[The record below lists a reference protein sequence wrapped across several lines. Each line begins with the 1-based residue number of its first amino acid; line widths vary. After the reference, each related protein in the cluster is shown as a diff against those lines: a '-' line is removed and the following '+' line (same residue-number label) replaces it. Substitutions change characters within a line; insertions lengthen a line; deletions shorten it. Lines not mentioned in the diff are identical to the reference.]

1 MAAAARIVETLRTV
15 LIVEDEHQICEL
27 LSDILDGAGF
37 DAHCVGSDKAAYS
50 VLSGGV
56 RRYSAILLDVNLG
69 EGTTGF
75 DVARFARQ
83 MSPGLPVLYVSGHA
97 SEDSFKAFGVP
108 GSAFIAKPFDADIL
122 VAKLVELVDAGR
134 S

>member
-1 MAAAARIVETLRTV
+1 MAAAARQVEPARTV

-27 LSDILDGAGF
+27 LSDILESAGF
-37 DAHCVGSDKAAYS
+37 DAHCVGNDKAAYS
-50 VLSGGV
+50 VLSGAIK
-56 RRYSAILLDVNLG
+56 RYSAILVDVNLG

-83 MSPGLPVLYVSGHA
+83 MNPAMPVLYVSGHA

-108 GSAFIAKPFDADIL
+108 GSAFVPKPFTADEL
-122 VAKLVELVDAGR
+122 VARLVSLVDSTG